1 MEQAYWLRRQREEL
15 ALAGY
20 TTCAEAKLIHLDLAG
35 RYSVKAGEEAL
46 RSQVAP
52 RACRVMTRNTGDS
65 PMYG

>member
-1 MEQAYWLRRQREEL
+1 MEQAYWLRRQREAL

-46 RSQVAP
+46 WP
-52 RACRVMTRNTGDS
+52 RPANIETDDEPG
-65 PMYG
+65 